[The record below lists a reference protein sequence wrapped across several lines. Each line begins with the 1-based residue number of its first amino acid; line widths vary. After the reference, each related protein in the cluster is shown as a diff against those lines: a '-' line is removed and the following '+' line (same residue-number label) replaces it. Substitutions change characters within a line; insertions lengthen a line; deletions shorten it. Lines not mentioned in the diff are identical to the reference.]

1 VTNPAY
7 PEDSITRVRIT
18 FAKTAAMR
26 YTSTLDLH
34 KAWERT
40 MRRANIPIVYS
51 QGYNPRPRI
60 NLASALPLGMTSDC
74 EVLDVQ
80 LSGSIDVGGITR
92 SLDAAVPPGIRII
105 DISEVLTSMPALQ
118 SQLHAA
124 EYLITLIEEIENLEQ
139 HVKDLLEAETL
150 PRKRRGKDYD
160 LRPLIEE
167 ITLERSRDERE
178 QQLSVRLT
186 AREGATGRP
195 EELISALGGDPL
207 AAHYHRTRLFFS
219 PNPS

>member
-1 VTNPAY
+1 
-7 PEDSITRVRIT
+7 
-18 FAKTAAMR
+18 
-26 YTSTLDLH
+26 
-34 KAWERT
+34 

-80 LSGSIDVGGITR
+80 LSGSIDVGEIAR

-105 DISEVLTSMPALQ
+105 DVCEILTSMPALQ
-118 SQLHAA
+118 NQLRAA
-124 EYLITLIEEIENLEQ
+124 EYLITLFEEIENLEQ
-139 HVKDLLEAETL
+139 RVKDLLDADTL
-150 PRKRRGKDYD
+150 PRNRRGNDYD

-207 AAHYHRTRLFFS
+207 AARYHRTCLIFS

>member
-1 VTNPAY
+1 MTNPAY
-7 PEDSITRVRIT
+7 PEDKITRVRIT
-18 FAKTAAMR
+18 FAKTPAMR

-34 KAWERT
+34 KTWERA

-80 LSGSIDVGGITR
+80 LSGSIDVGEIAR

-105 DISEVLTSMPALQ
+105 DVREVLTSMPALQ
-118 SQLHAA
+118 NQLRAA
-124 EYLITLIEEIENLEQ
+124 EYLITLLVDIENLEQ
-139 HVKDLLEAETL
+139 RVKDLLDADTL
-150 PRKRRGKDYD
+150 PRNRRGKDYD

-167 ITLERSRDERE
+167 LSLEPRYKKRE
-178 QQLSVRLT
+178 QQLTVRLT

-207 AAHYHRTRLFFS
+207 AARYHRTRLIFS

>member
-1 VTNPAY
+1 
-7 PEDSITRVRIT
+7 
-18 FAKTAAMR
+18 
-26 YTSTLDLH
+26 
-34 KAWERT
+34 

-74 EVLDVQ
+74 EILDVQ
-80 LSGSIDVGGITR
+80 LSGSLDVGEVVR

-105 DISEVLTSMPALQ
+105 DVSEVLTSMPALQ
-118 SQLHAA
+118 NQLRAA
-124 EYLITLIEEIENLEQ
+124 EYLITLLVNIENLEQ
-139 HVKDLLEAETL
+139 RVKDLLDVDTL
-150 PRKRRGKDYD
+150 PRNRRGKDYD

-167 ITLERSRDERE
+167 ISLERSRDERE

-207 AAHYHRTRLFFS
+207 AARYHRTRLIFS

>member
-1 VTNPAY
+1 
-7 PEDSITRVRIT
+7 
-18 FAKTAAMR
+18 
-26 YTSTLDLH
+26 
-34 KAWERT
+34 

-80 LSGSIDVGGITR
+80 LSGSIDVGEIAR
-92 SLDAAVPPGIRII
+92 SLDVAVPPGIRII
-105 DISEVLTSMPALQ
+105 DVGEVLGSMPALQ
-118 SQLHAA
+118 NQLRTA
-124 EYLITLIEEIENLEQ
+124 EYLITLLVDIENLEQ
-139 HVKDLLEAETL
+139 RVTDLLEAATL
-150 PRKRRGKDYD
+150 PRNRRGKDYD

-167 ITLERSRDERE
+167 LSLEPRNKKRE
-178 QQLSVRLT
+178 QQLTVRLT

-207 AAHYHRTRLFFS
+207 AARYHRTRLIFS
-219 PNPS
+219 PIPS